1 MDGYFQAVGAIML
14 CLILNLVLKHHGAEF
29 STVLTLLVC
38 CVVTVIA
45 LYFLQPVL
53 EYIRRIR
60 QLSFINE
67 QIMTIMLKVAGI
79 SMTAEIASMVCQ
91 DAGNSAMSRTLQ
103 FLATAAILYVSLPM
117 FASFLDLIEDILGSL

>member
-117 FASFLDLIEDILGSL
+117 FASFLDLIEDILGRL